1 MDTMIWTKETIQ
13 ELIRTNDKAV
23 AKAILA
29 LYARQTESERS
40 TEHTQVENGMGFNR
54 LDAPFLTSIAKALPR
69 YGNHMTPRQIAKARP
84 MLLKYWRQLLEIAG
98 EKGAVVETKVRRSI
112 PQRAVDNPLYG
123 AF

>member
-69 YGNHMTPRQIAKARP
+69 YGNHMTPRQLEKARP
-84 MLLKYWRQLLEIAG
+84 MLLKYWR
-98 EKGAVVETKVRRSI
+98 
-112 PQRAVDNPLYG
+112 
-123 AF
+123 